1 MSVPGLVS
9 IILPTYNRADLLPQ
23 AIESVLRQTFTNWEL
38 IIWND
43 GSTDNTAE
51 VANSFTDPR
60 ISVYSEPNRGMSYGL
75 NQGFA
80 RAQGEWI
87 AFLDDD
93 DEWLPIKLAWQVS
106 FLITHPGVSLAFG
119 DFINVDKSSGK
130 SNSGFAQCVTGLRIL
145 STINIET
152 GWYIIDQFF
161 LEGICRENFIAFDT
175 SMMRKDIFSVIGT
188 FNESIKRSMDLELW
202 WRVGLAG
209 LKVAYT
215 TETLMVRNKYN
226 GSLSSGGE
234 LSLLRALAALDV
246 LAEDTTLSGKEEYKP
261 LLRSLYRNSWQ
272 NLIGAYGEEGKKSEA
287 VHAFFRSLRY
297 GLRLGSVRLLLEA
310 LIGIN

>member
-1 MSVPGLVS
+1 MTISGLVS
-9 IILPTYNRADLLPQ
+9 IILPTYNRADLLPR

-51 VANSFTDPR
+51 VANSFADPR

-75 NQGFA
+75 NQGLA

-93 DEWLPIKLAWQVS
+93 DEWLPTKLAWQVS
-106 FLITHPGVSLAFG
+106 FLITHPEVCLVFG

-130 SNSGFAQCVTGLRIL
+130 SNNGFAQCVTGLRIL
-145 STINIET
+145 STTNIET
-152 GWYIIDQFF
+152 GWYIIDQYF
-161 LEGICRENFIAFDT
+161 LEGICRENFIAFDA
-175 SMMRKDIFSVIGT
+175 SMMRKDIFAVIGT
-188 FNESIKRSMDLELW
+188 FNESIKRSMDFELW

-215 TETLMVRNKYN
+215 TETMMVRNKYS

-234 LSLLRALAALDV
+234 VSLKRALAALDV
-246 LAEDTTLSGKEEYKP
+246 LKEDATLSGKKEYIS
-261 LLRSLYRNSWQ
+261 LLNGLYRNAWQ
-272 NLIGAYGEEGKKSEA
+272 NLIGAYGEQGMKSEA
-287 VHAFFRSLRY
+287 VRAFFQSLGY
-297 GLRLGSVRLLLEA
+297 GIQLGSMRLLLEA
-310 LIGIN
+310 LLKTG